1 MSRTALSTSINRAT
15 NRSKIEEVAD
25 ENNFV
30 TNKVSRSDLETFD
43 DQVFYKDPNM
53 KYRYDSNFLK

>member
-30 TNKVSRSDLETFD
+30 TNKVSRSDLET
-43 DQVFYKDPNM
+43 
-53 KYRYDSNFLK
+53 